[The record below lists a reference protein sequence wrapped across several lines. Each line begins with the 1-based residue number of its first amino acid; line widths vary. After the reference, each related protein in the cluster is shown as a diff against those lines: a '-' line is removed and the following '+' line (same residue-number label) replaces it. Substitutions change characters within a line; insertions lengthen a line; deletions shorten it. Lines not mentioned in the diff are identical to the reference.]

1 MVSAGLCFSNK
12 FLKIKIPGYGKYVN
26 KKWGEEEENNLSETL
41 CCYGKAGL
49 WELPCLNQDWQCLC
63 YTAEIIMFGAQNW
76 SPKRETRKGSRET
89 RRTGIGHVEMKK
101 TLKSVSLRRE
111 KPTGLKSSREFKK
124 GEHRSRKLG
133 SFFMEKVN
141 KLI

>member
-1 MVSAGLCFSNK
+1 MGIILFKSRLAMSVLHCRNNHVWSTKL
-12 FLKIKIPGYGKYVN
+12 IP
-26 KKWGEEEENNLSETL
+26 E
-41 CCYGKAGL
+41 
-49 WELPCLNQDWQCLC
+49 
-63 YTAEIIMFGAQNW
+63 
-76 SPKRETRKGSRET
+76 KRDQERSRET